1 MIAEHKSTLL
11 ELAKEVQQLTTQI
24 VADLTEKKVPEP
36 SFAIDSDTIPE
47 TPEQIKLRDSLNDAA
62 RDLLRLVNGPRNDAR
77 TFVCYLYDLA
87 AWQVACEFNF
97 FEAIPENGSATTK
110 EIAEKA
116 GMDEDRVG
124 RFLRMLS
131 SDRVFEEVEPD
142 VFKHTSRSVLYLK
155 DKQWRDVMAYQ
166 LDEFFRAA
174 SETSESIKE
183 SPTVTDGKRNAFVTR
198 HGTVL
203 FDYYKQDPKRAA
215 RFASAMAGVSRL
227 ERHFD
232 NLKESFPW
240 DKISGRKVIDV
251 GGGSGHMSVNLARVC
266 GYDAEDTMRTFPN
279 LELIVQDSLTMLS
292 SASQNDF
299 SDLNGRVTFMPHD
312 FFTKQPVSGAAA
324 YLLRYIT
331 HNWSDEDCIRIFRAL
346 VPALEKSPAGTP
358 ILINDVVMPALGEAS
373 RYTDNRMRQV
383 DLMMMLMLGA
393 KQRSEEQFRRLLSD
407 ADPRLKIKAIHGR
420 GNMSLIEAYLDAEGA
435 PAAQESADVKSSVTE
450 DVAEQLQGEPTQ
462 ESTKRTASRM

>member
-1 MIAEHKSTLL
+1 MIAEHQSTLL
-11 ELAKEVQQLTTQI
+11 ELAREVQQLTIKI
-24 VADLTEKKVPEP
+24 VGDLTDKKVPEP

-47 TPEQIKLRDSLNDAA
+47 TPEQINLRACLNDAA

-97 FEAIPENGSATTK
+97 FEAIPEDGSATIK

-131 SDRVFEEVEPD
+131 SDRVFQEVEPD

-155 DKQWRDVMAYQ
+155 DKQWRDVMHYQ

-198 HGTVL
+198 HGVDL
-203 FDYYKQDPKRAA
+203 FGYYKQDPKRAA

-251 GGGSGHMSVNLARVC
+251 GGGSGHMSVNLAR
-266 GYDAEDTMRTFPN
+266 TFPN

-299 SDLNGRVTFMPHD
+299 SDLNGRVTFMPYD
-312 FFTKQPVSGAAA
+312 FFTRQPVSGAAA

-373 RYTDNRMRQV
+373 RYQDNRMRQV
-383 DLMMMLMLGA
+383 DIMMMLVLGA

-407 ADPRLKIKAIHGR
+407 ADPRLKIKAIHGK
-420 GNMSLIEAYLDAEGA
+420 GNMSLIEAYLDTEGA
-435 PAAQESADVKSSVTE
+435 GEAPRSAVAGGSATASST
-450 DVAEQLQGEPTQ
+450 DQLQEDPALA
-462 ESTKRTASRM
+462 SSKRTGSRM

>member
-97 FEAIPENGSATTK
+97 FEAIPEDGTATTK

-251 GGGSGHMSVNLARVC
+251 GGGSGHMSVNLAR
-266 GYDAEDTMRTFPN
+266 TFPN

-407 ADPRLKIKAIHGR
+407 ADPRLKIKAIHGK

-435 PAAQESADVKSSVTE
+435 PAAQESADVKNSVTE
-450 DVAEQLQGEPTQ
+450 VVAEQLQGEPTQ